1 MDEIHAMADSGAS
14 ASAAMDTLLP
24 VPKFDDILILGG
36 QLAHPP
42 KDENADVDVGTVIGP
57 NAERP
62 MVLDAPVFVS
72 HMSFGALSKTAKVA
86 LAKGSAMARTAMCSG
101 EGGVLP
107 EEMKASYKYI
117 YEYPPN
123 GYSFTDKVLS
133 GSSAIE
139 IKIGQGTKP
148 GMGGHLPGSKVTPE
162 IAAMRGKPEG
172 QDILSPS
179 RFPGIETPED
189 LKKLVDML
197 RERGKGIPVG
207 VKIAAGRIEDD
218 LEFISGSGCDFI
230 TIDGRGGAT
239 GSSPKFLR
247 DATSVPTVYA
257 LIRAR
262 KYMDEHGMEQSL
274 IITGGLRTSADV
286 VKAVAMGADAVA
298 MASAPLMALGCQRYR
313 ACNSGKC
320 PMGIATQDPELE
332 SRLDL
337 EAGAVRVGN
346 FLNAMIG
353 EIRSFVR
360 ITGHDSLVEMSADD
374 LCTTDPSI
382 SEASGI
388 RHA

>member
-1 MDEIHAMADSGAS
+1 
-14 ASAAMDTLLP
+14 
-24 VPKFDDILILGG
+24 
-36 QLAHPP
+36 
-42 KDENADVDVGTVIGP
+42 
-57 NAERP
+57 
-62 MVLDAPVFVS
+62 
-72 HMSFGALSKTAKVA
+72 
-86 LAKGSAMARTAMCSG
+86 
-101 EGGVLP
+101 
-107 EEMKASYKYI
+107 
-117 YEYPPN
+117 
-123 GYSFTDKVLS
+123 
-133 GSSAIE
+133 
-139 IKIGQGTKP
+139 
-148 GMGGHLPGSKVTPE
+148 
-162 IAAMRGKPEG
+162 
-172 QDILSPS
+172 
-179 RFPGIETPED
+179 
-189 LKKLVDML
+189 
-197 RERGKGIPVG
+197 
-207 VKIAAGRIEDD
+207 
-218 LEFISGSGCDFI
+218 
-230 TIDGRGGAT
+230 
-239 GSSPKFLR
+239 
-247 DATSVPTVYA
+247 VYA